1 MFASTKTCVF
11 QLTEDVVWLFIAAPS
26 IEQSQQMPPP
36 NVSTTDPEMTDKLS
50 PLPNDLI
57 EAQQDQKKP
66 LLSRKPFI
74 GGLVLYCIWSL
85 HDMAYV
91 EVFSFDLQ
99 ERLFHIFESLSWD
112 FHCPQTFHVH
122 EKKKNWVRLQITSP
136 DFFLDLDQHFYV
148 LACQTWWRRE
158 ALCRSSLY
166 GVLVQ
171 SQMAVW
177 ASQQLML
184 AKYLDYQVV

>member
-1 MFASTKTCVF
+1 
-11 QLTEDVVWLFIAAPS
+11 
-26 IEQSQQMPPP
+26 MPPP

-91 EVFSFDLQ
+91 EVFSLWCVSPKSNGGLGFTTADVGEILG
-99 ERLFHIFESLSWD
+99 LSGSINIYA
-112 FHCPQTFHVH
+112 CPRF
-122 EKKKNWVRLQITSP
+122 
-136 DFFLDLDQHFYV
+136 
-148 LACQTWWRRE
+148 
-158 ALCRSSLY
+158 
-166 GVLVQ
+166 
-171 SQMAVW
+171 
-177 ASQQLML
+177 
-184 AKYLDYQVV
+184 

>member
-1 MFASTKTCVF
+1 M
-11 QLTEDVVWLFIAAPS
+11 AAPS
-26 IEQSQQMPPP
+26 IEQSQQIPPP

-99 ERLFHIFESLSWD
+99 ERLFHIFESLS
-112 FHCPQTFHVH
+112 
-122 EKKKNWVRLQITSP
+122 
-136 DFFLDLDQHFYV
+136 
-148 LACQTWWRRE
+148 
-158 ALCRSSLY
+158 
-166 GVLVQ
+166 
-171 SQMAVW
+171 
-177 ASQQLML
+177 
-184 AKYLDYQVV
+184 